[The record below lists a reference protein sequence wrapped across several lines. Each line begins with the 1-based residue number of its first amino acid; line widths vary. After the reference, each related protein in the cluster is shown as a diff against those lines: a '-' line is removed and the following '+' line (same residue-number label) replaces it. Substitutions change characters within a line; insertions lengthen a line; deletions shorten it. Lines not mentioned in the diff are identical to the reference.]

1 MKTSVFC
8 ENSYKNSVLFSPAEI
23 ENIAEKFLL
32 YAINNS
38 VSTFFTDENDYSL
51 EVMLCDDEFIH
62 GVNKEYRGIDRA
74 TDVITFALFADS
86 EEKIVADNVINL
98 GQIIISMDKVKL
110 QAEENGISEEKEFLN
125 LLSHG
130 ILHLLGIDHK
140 TDKELQYM
148 LELQDK
154 MIESVNYVKV

>member
-8 ENSYKNSVLFSPAEI
+8 ENTYKNSALFSAEKV
-23 ENIAEKFLL
+23 ENIAEKLL
-32 YAINNS
+32 VYAINNC
-38 VSTFFTDENDYSL
+38 VSSLFTDEHDYTL
-51 EVMLCDDEFIH
+51 EIMLCDDEFIH
-62 GVNKEYRGIDRA
+62 GVNKEFRGIDRA

-86 EEKIVADNVINL
+86 EEKIVNDNVINL
-98 GQIIISMDKVKL
+98 GQIVISMDKVKI

-140 TDKELQYM
+140 TDEELQYM